1 MVRAILDGRKTQTRR
16 VIKPQP
22 GDIHRD
28 LLRINYHCP
37 YGQPGDHL
45 WVRETWSPWADEA
58 TKQAARGKDPVLY
71 RADYRKGCSALEIGG
86 DYNWKSSIYMPRWA
100 SRITLEII
108 GVHVERI
115 QDISVNDCMAEG
127 IPINISGM
135 NIVYFFR
142 DLWDSINKKRGYGWD
157 TNPYVWVIEFK
168 RISQ

>member
-1 MVRAILDGRKTQTRR
+1 MKERPIIFNSEMVRAILDGRKTQTRR

-45 WVRETWSPWADEA
+45 WVRETFQIDDNYPDMVFYKADDLAGHISTKWNSP
-58 TKQAARGKDPVLY
+58 
-71 RADYRKGCSALEIGG
+71 
-86 DYNWKSSIYMPRWA
+86 IYMPRCD
-100 SRITLEII
+100 SRITLEITNRR
-108 GVHVERI
+108 VERV
-115 QDISVNDCMAEG
+115 QDITEEDAMAEG
-127 IPINISGM
+127 VGRIAGLGEYRQCFKN
-135 NIVYFFR
+135 
-142 DLWDSINKKRGYGWD
+142 LWDSINKKRDYGWD